1 MEARQCLSL
10 YETLD
15 SMNFQNKMGILIK
28 DHSGS
33 LVRPTV
39 TQSTVRVSGVN
50 TSSSSFQKKK
60 PQYIIDINHL
70 LYRIAV
76 KSLRGR
82 VYAHISKY
90 KPSKI

>member
-1 MEARQCLSL
+1 MEACQRLSL
-10 YETLD
+10 FETLD

-28 DHSGS
+28 HPSGS
-33 LVRPTV
+33 LVRQTV

-50 TSSSSFQKKK
+50 KSSFPFQKK
-60 PQYIIDINHL
+60 PQSIIDINCL
-70 LYRIAV
+70 LYRVGV

-90 KPSKI
+90 KSSSD